1 MLPFVLFIITCI
13 QHVEGSPKEEVYLK
27 KKMIEKWDNFF
38 SENYLDK
45 QPQTDEFQEDVLLL
59 INA

>member
-1 MLPFVLFIITCI
+1 
-13 QHVEGSPKEEVYLK
+13 
-27 KKMIEKWDNFF
+27 MIEKWDNIFGKSFRQTASNRWVEKWDNFF

>member
-1 MLPFVLFIITCI
+1 MLKG
-13 QHVEGSPKEEVYLK
+13 HLK
-27 KKMIEKWDNFF
+27 RKYIWKKMIEKWDNFF